1 MDEPSHRVLQGTHS
15 SAQTHT
21 SVLLFDRF
29 ENDMFS
35 PEMLTDLLIEG
46 CVIFRKL
53 MPDAAQ
59 EQALEATGVS

>member
-1 MDEPSHRVLQGTHS
+1 MMETYAGIPKSELPDW
-15 SAQTHT
+15 AWKI
-21 SVLLFDRF
+21 FDRF